1 MSRVTYCAE
10 GGPQLLRCPGPA
22 GVTREEDGAAVG
34 IEGWV
39 GGCGGGEEEMSG
51 SLGEEFDIMQGCRC
65 LGLAFWG
72 NCGRFVRH
80 KSVVGGKEVV
90 NCRSRTRAR
99 IIGGI

>member
-1 MSRVTYCAE
+1 
-10 GGPQLLRCPGPA
+10 
-22 GVTREEDGAAVG
+22 
-34 IEGWV
+34 
-39 GGCGGGEEEMSG
+39 MSG

-65 LGLAFWG
+65 LGLAFRG

-90 NCRSRTRAR
+90 NCRFWTRAR